1 MNKIFLMFILTF
13 TFLNAEIISGLNASV
28 GKKVNFN
35 VGRIG
40 HCISHFVSNDNPLAP
55 IYSVYSSYG
64 SSYKVS
70 NNMIANFDEYYNYMD
85 TGLYSFNTL
94 TGECFL
100 TPEPPPPPPP
110 TEPTNP
116 PITITPD
123 ENGLIMGLTPQNFHF
138 SFALWGVALS
148 FLMAIGL
155 ILSF

>member
-1 MNKIFLMFILTF
+1 MKKIFLMFIFTF

-28 GKKVNFN
+28 GKKVNYN
-35 VGRIG
+35 VGLIG
-40 HCISHFVSNDNPLAP
+40 HCISQFVSLFDNNPLTP
-55 IYSVYSSYG
+55 IYSVYKSYG
-64 SSYKVS
+64 SSFKVS
-70 NNMIANFDEYYNYMD
+70 NTMIANFDEYYNYMD

-100 TPEPPPPPPP
+100 TPV
-110 TEPTNP
+110 
-116 PITITPD
+116 TISPD

>member
-1 MNKIFLMFILTF
+1 MYKIFLMFILTF
-13 TFLNAEIISGLNASV
+13 TFSNAEIISGLNASV
-28 GKKVNFN
+28 GKKLNYN
-35 VGRIG
+35 VGRID
-40 HCISHFVSNDNPLAP
+40 HCISQLVSLHDNNPLAP
-55 IYSVYSSYG
+55 IYSVYYSYGSYG
-64 SSYKVS
+64 SSYTVS
-70 NNMIANFDEYYNYMD
+70 DTLIANFDEYYNYME

-100 TPEPPPPPPP
+100 TPEPA
-110 TEPTNP
+110 
-116 PITITPD
+116 ITITPD

>member
-1 MNKIFLMFILTF
+1 MYKIFLMFILTF

-28 GKKVNFN
+28 GKIVNYN
-35 VGRIG
+35 VGKID
-40 HCISHFVSNDNPLAP
+40 HCISQLVSLLDNNPRTP
-55 IYSVYSSYG
+55 IYSVYNSYG
-64 SSYKVS
+64 SSYEVS
-70 NNMIANFDEYYNYMD
+70 NTIISNFDEYYNYMD
-85 TGLYSFNTL
+85 TGLYSFDTL

-100 TPEPPPPPPP
+100 TPDP
-110 TEPTNP
+110 TNPTNP

>member
-1 MNKIFLMFILTF
+1 MKKIFLIFILTF

-28 GKKVNFN
+28 GKIVNYN
-35 VGRIG
+35 VGQID
-40 HCISHFVSNDNPLAP
+40 HCISHLVSLLDNNPLTP
-55 IYSVYSSYG
+55 IYSVYVSHG
-64 SSYKVS
+64 SSSNVS
-70 NNMIANFDEYYNYMD
+70 DTIIVNFDEYYNYMD

-100 TPEPPPPPPP
+100 TPV
-110 TEPTNP
+110 
-116 PITITPD
+116 TITPD

>member
-1 MNKIFLMFILTF
+1 MKKIFLMFILTF

-28 GKKVNFN
+28 GKIVNYN
-35 VGRIG
+35 VGRIE
-40 HCISHFVSNDNPLAP
+40 HCISHFVSFRDNNPGLP
-55 IYSVYSSYG
+55 IYAVYNYSNG
-64 SSYKVS
+64 SRFEASDTLIV
-70 NNMIANFDEYYNYMD
+70 NFDEYYNYMD

-100 TPEPPPPPPP
+100 TTEPD
-110 TEPTNP
+110 PTNP
-116 PITITPD
+116 PIIITPD